1 MDRKTALWCLTV
13 FFGASIIF
21 QALKS
26 ATETNSDA
34 VSLAVQGAALA
45 VQAAAL
51 AVMIVAI
58 VLILRKRGSKPK

>member
-21 QALKS
+21 QALRS
-26 ATETNSDA
+26 ATETSSDA
-34 VSLAVQGAALA
+34 VSLAVQ
-45 VQAAAL
+45 AAAL
-51 AVMIVAI
+51 AAMIVAI

>member
-1 MDRKTALWCLTV
+1 VDRKTALWCLTV

-21 QALKS
+21 QALRS
-26 ATETNSDA
+26 ATETSSDG
-34 VSLAVQGAALA
+34 VSLA

-58 VLILRKRGSKPK
+58 VLILRKRGTKTKK

>member
-1 MDRKTALWCLTV
+1 VDRKTALWCLTV

-21 QALKS
+21 QALRS
-26 ATETNSDA
+26 ATETSSDA
-34 VSLAVQGAALA
+34 VALA

-51 AVMIVAI
+51 AAMIVAI

>member
-45 VQAAAL
+45 V
-51 AVMIVAI
+51 MIVAI
-58 VLILRKRGSKPK
+58 VLIVRKRGNKPK

>member
-1 MDRKTALWCLTV
+1 VDRKTALWCLTV

-21 QALKS
+21 QGLKA
-26 ATETNSDA
+26 ATETRSDA
-34 VSLAVQGAALA
+34 VSLA

>member
-1 MDRKTALWCLTV
+1 VDRKTALWCLTV

-21 QALKS
+21 QALRS
-26 ATETNSDA
+26 ATETSSDG
-34 VSLAVQGAALA
+34 VSLA

-58 VLILRKRGSKPK
+58 VLILRKRGTKAKK

>member
-21 QALKS
+21 QGLKA

-34 VSLAVQGAALA
+34 VSLA